1 MSNPADPNPAE
12 PFQPQPAI
20 DPGLGLIVTVADH
33 LVPLFATVGIDIPL
47 ARRMA
52 LSAIEAYEPR
62 TRADYVNVA
71 RTIAFSMSAL
81 ALLGQAAALDM
92 PMAEKM
98 RAFGRANALNRSADQ
113 SERTM
118 MQRRHHQ
125 QTTVRAGDASSAHP
139 APRRS
144 EPEPDLVLDD
154 DRVDAAVA
162 EAMAVALGQARA
174 TAMANSASH
183 PAASARPTA
192 ASETTAPPPEHPA
205 AMTRTAATAIH
216 RNSPTADGGHLQ
228 LAPHPLRY
236 QQRVSGQHATP
247 QATGHSVT
255 PRPG

>member
-1 MSNPADPNPAE
+1 MSSPAARDTVE
-12 PFQPQPAI
+12 PCRTPSDI
-20 DPGLGLIVTVADH
+20 DPALGLMVGVADH
-33 LVPLFATVGIDIPL
+33 LVPLFATVGIGIPL

-81 ALLGQAAALDM
+81 ALLGKAAAPDM
-92 PMAEKM
+92 SMAEKM

-154 DRVDAAVA
+154 DQVDAAVA

-174 TAMANSASH
+174 TAMSNSASH
-183 PAASARPTA
+183 PTAPARPTE
-192 ASETTAPPPEHPA
+192 ASEIAAPPPEHPA
-205 AMTRTAATAIH
+205 TMTRTAAAAIH
-216 RNSPTADGGHLQ
+216 GNSPTTDGGHLQ
-228 LAPHPLRY
+228 IAPHHLRY
-236 QQRVSGQHATP
+236 QQRVSGHNATP
-247 QATGHSVT
+247 QATGQSVT
-255 PRPG
+255 PHPG